1 MKPTVTILLA
11 EPNMYFALGFSQG
24 IKTYFNNLEIDVRIS
39 ENPLDKTVCDMVFL
53 AAEQDAAKLRYLT
66 QRRTA
71 PAHQCIFI
79 FKEKPSR
86 HDNIQ
91 FKNFDGIFYRH
102 QSMSWAMQIVSQALQ
117 SMVLPSMPK
126 KRTSAHRQPLTDRE
140 IEILRYLANGQR
152 ACEISHYLC
161 ISAKTVSGH
170 KRNAME
176 KLGITR
182 SSDLNYW
189 LLRGGIGQ
197 LASHCLPTGHRW
209 NAAANSSHQK
219 TPPLLLL
226 PHRQSGPSQTPP
238 ENDYA

>member
-1 MKPTVTILLA
+1 MNPAVTILIV
-11 EPNMYFALGFSQG
+11 EPNLYFAQGFSQG
-24 IKTYFNNLEIDVRIS
+24 LLMHSNEFGVNIRIS
-39 ENPLDKTVCDMVFL
+39 ESLLDKNNCDMVFL
-53 AAEQDAAKLRYLT
+53 AAEQDAAEWRYLT

-71 PAHQCIFI
+71 PAHQRIFV
-79 FKEKPSR
+79 FKEKPGLY
-86 HDNIQ
+86 DCVQ
-91 FKNFDGIFYRH
+91 FKDLDGIFYRH
-102 QSMSWAMQIVSQALQ
+102 QSMNWAMQIVTQALH
-117 SMVLPSMPK
+117 SMALPSVPK
-126 KRTSAHRQPLTDRE
+126 RRISDRRQPLTDRE

-152 ACEISHYLC
+152 ACEISHYLR
-161 ISAKTVSGH
+161 ISPKTVSGH